1 MIDGKMTTDIHI
13 PLWPELRQQIDDAAR
28 ADAVKPATKARQL
41 ILAGLAVQ
49 QKSTQIEV
57 QHG

>member
-1 MIDGKMTTDIHI
+1 MINGKLTTDIHV

-41 ILAGLAVQ
+41 ILAGLAA
-49 QKSTQIEV
+49 QKSMQIEV
-57 QHG
+57 RNG